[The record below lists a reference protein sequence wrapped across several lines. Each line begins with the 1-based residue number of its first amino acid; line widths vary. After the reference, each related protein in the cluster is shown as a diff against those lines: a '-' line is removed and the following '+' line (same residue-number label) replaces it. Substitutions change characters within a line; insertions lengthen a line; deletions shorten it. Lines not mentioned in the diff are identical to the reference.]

1 MLPTQILALCL
12 LPLALSAPTSQHP
25 VNDGLAPLS
34 IEGQVVGD
42 GYIVVLKDEA
52 VVGGLRAFES
62 HLEEV
67 VAWGGVDVS
76 TELVCGLRGLD
87 WG

>member
-12 LPLALSAPTSQHP
+12 LPLALSAPTFP
-25 VNDGLAPLS
+25 INDGGLAPLS
-34 IEGQVVGD
+34 MEGEAVGD

-67 VAWGGVDVS
+67 EAWGGVDVS
-76 TELVCGLRGLD
+76 IPIWFLGGF
-87 WG
+87 

>member
-12 LPLALSAPTSQHP
+12 LPLALSAPTSQH
-25 VNDGLAPLS
+25 NGLAPLS
-34 IEGQVVGD
+34 VEGEVVGD

-67 VAWGGVDVS
+67 VKWGGVDVS
-76 TELVCGLRGLD
+76 IGLV
-87 WG
+87 

>member
-12 LPLALSAPTSQHP
+12 LPLALSAPTNLH
-25 VNDGLAPLS
+25 NDGLAPLS

-76 TELVCGLRGLD
+76 TGLV
-87 WG
+87 